1 MPIQTYDIYTK
12 KGYAGDLYDSAPRV
26 VQTGIVEE
34 ATLGY
39 GLALTNGVGER
50 GVVAGHSGGVV
61 FAISQ
66 RELNHEAANRPSDG
80 FTVYNQTESASIMRE
95 GFILVAVTVRAAV
108 AHTALNVVDAT
119 GAFTGGAA
127 IAGETASINVTALE
141 SGQVGDII
149 KARIDIVSLNVI

>member
-1 MPIQTYDIYTK
+1 MPIQTYEIYTK

-26 VQTGIVEE
+26 VQSGIVED
-34 ATLGY
+34 ATLGF
-39 GLALTNGVGER
+39 GLAVTTGADER
-50 GVVAGHSGGVV
+50 GVVVGHAAGVV
-61 FAISQ
+61 FAITQ

-80 FTVYNQTESASIMRE
+80 FTVYNQTETASIMRE

-127 IAGETASINVTALE
+127 VGGETASVNVTALE

-149 KARIDIVSLNVI
+149 KARIDIV